1 MTSAS
6 DPQGSIS
13 CVLLVG
19 VGRVS
24 FSALGSGFGFLDFA
38 RVGFRVKEIW
48 FGSSSGHF
56 FFCIFQSILAVF
68 GKKLAIF
75 LKKNYFGLLG
85 FLKKLLGSGR
95 VGQKGLG
102 SGQISGR
109 VLTRPIPRIASSTHL
124 SKNGG
129 RLASDKTILGNI

>member
-1 MTSAS
+1 MLFLQAYIVFITRSK
-6 DPQGSIS
+6 IY
-13 CVLLVG
+13 LVG
-19 VGRVS
+19 MGRVS

-38 RVGFRVKEIW
+38 RVGFRVKEIL
-48 FGSSSGHF
+48 FGSS

-85 FLKKLLGSGR
+85 FFKKLLGSGR
-95 VGQKGLG
+95 VGPKGLG

-109 VLTRPIPRIASSTHL
+109 VLTRPIPRFS
-124 SKNGG
+124 N
-129 RLASDKTILGNI
+129 DTIID